1 MPQEDRVV
9 THYQRLLD
17 VAQWL
22 DVGMSWTV
30 VQPLDEPMDL
40 IEVAELI
47 GGPDAELQEKD
58 VEGSETFIDEAGPSI
73 MILDLEGGYFS
84 PYEPAPLERFSVG
97 ARVWHLAWNVNGHA
111 CLAYAA
117 DGRLRLT
124 MPRLDP
130 REAHGPDPHALDH
143 LLRLLP
149 EPFARLSHAS
159 AMALV
164 QMDSGAHLDLD
175 WLNAPQQALVVARD

>member
-58 VEGSETFIDEAGPSI
+58 VEGSETFIDEVGPSI

-84 PYEPAPLERFSVG
+84 PYEPAPLERLSVG